1 MDMMDE
7 VSFTLNGVPVV
18 VERASPLLTLQEW
31 LYSQPGLRGTK
42 RMCSEGGC
50 GCCVVTAVRTDPL
63 TDKQAP
69 FAINSV
75 RYRACTTHM

>member
-1 MDMMDE
+1 MSSVNHVNE

-18 VERASPLLTLQEW
+18 VEGASPLVTLQEW
-31 LYSQPGLRGTK
+31 FYSQPGLRGTK

-63 TDKQAP
+63 TGKQAP

-75 RYRACTTHM
+75 RAYTT